1 MTFWYFRIILLLVQI
16 ATLLRRWL
24 SQVWE
29 ELTRIRPTDSRPHQ
43 RSINDAMMRRH
54 IDDDGDQD
62 DDGGDDAD
70 DHGDGLA
77 ELNLNRLSVS

>member
-1 MTFWYFRIILLLVQI
+1 
-16 ATLLRRWL
+16 
-24 SQVWE
+24 
-29 ELTRIRPTDSRPHQ
+29 
-43 RSINDAMMRRH
+43 MRRH
-54 IDDDGDQD
+54 IDDDGDQY

>member
-1 MTFWYFRIILLLVQI
+1 
-16 ATLLRRWL
+16 
-24 SQVWE
+24 
-29 ELTRIRPTDSRPHQ
+29 
-43 RSINDAMMRRH
+43 MRRH